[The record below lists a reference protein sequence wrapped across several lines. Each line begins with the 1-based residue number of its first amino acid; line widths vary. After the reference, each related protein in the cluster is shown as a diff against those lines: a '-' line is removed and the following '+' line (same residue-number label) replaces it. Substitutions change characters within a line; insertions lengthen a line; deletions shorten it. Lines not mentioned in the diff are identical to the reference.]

1 MLMMVNVV
9 RACYYCHHCHYDAYD
24 VRMIKK
30 CSCKLGPSVRLSVTV
45 LIIFIHR
52 VIGQRSKNSTIKA

>member
-45 LIIFIHR
+45 FDNLYLPCDMAA
-52 VIGQRSKNSTIKA
+52 Q